1 MISHRV
7 GTYVTHAKLPD
18 LGSGE
23 IIASDGNRFS
33 IRFASGERS
42 FVCALTEKH
51 LTVTTEAPAASKPSR
66 APSKSRAPKK
76 AAAAKVAAEAKVAA
90 AEE

>member
-7 GTYVTHAKLPD
+7 GTYVTHAKLPE

-23 IIASDGNRFS
+23 IVASDGNRFS

-76 AAAAKVAAEAKVAA
+76 AAVAKVAA
-90 AEE
+90 AESKTAGD

>member
-7 GTYVTHAKLPD
+7 GIYVTHAKLPE

-23 IIASDGNRFS
+23 IVASDGNRFS

-42 FVCALTEKH
+42 FVCTLTEKH
-51 LTVTTEAPAASKPSR
+51 LTVTDEPPAPSKPSR

-76 AAAAKVAAEAKVAA
+76 AAAAAVAKA

>member
-1 MISHRV
+1 MISQRV
-7 GTYVTHAKLPD
+7 GAYVTHAKLPD

-23 IIASDGNRFS
+23 IVASDGNRFS

-51 LTVTTEAPAASKPSR
+51 LTVTTEAPVPTKPSR
-66 APSKSRAPKK
+66 SPSKPRAPKK
-76 AAAAKVAAEAKVAA
+76 AAAAKVAAAA
-90 AEE
+90 ALAVEE

>member
-1 MISHRV
+1 MISQRV

-23 IIASDGNRFS
+23 IVSTDGHRFS

-51 LTVTTEAPAASKPSR
+51 LTVTSEAPAPTKPSR

-76 AAAAKVAAEAKVAA
+76 AAAAKVVEKVA
-90 AEE
+90 EE

>member
-1 MISHRV
+1 MISLRV
-7 GTYVTHAKLPD
+7 GTYVTHAKLPE

-23 IIASDGNRFS
+23 IVASDGSRFS

-51 LTVTTEAPAASKPSR
+51 LTVTTEAPAPSKPSR
-66 APSKSRAPKK
+66 AASKSRAPKK
-76 AAAAKVAAEAKVAA
+76 AAAAAAKVVAA

>member
-7 GTYVTHAKLPD
+7 GTYVTHAKLPE

-23 IIASDGNRFS
+23 IVASDGNRFS

-76 AAAAKVAAEAKVAA
+76 AAAAKVAA
-90 AEE
+90 AESKTAGD